1 MSAFPGVCDALLACL
16 KASAGL
22 SGVGVYDGLQLT
34 YEFSVDG
41 VAVGHDGTVD
51 DDDVN
56 MGSVTAQY
64 STLGAKARLENG
76 TVNCFLWSTDGGT
89 DTTARRTRAFA
100 LFSAVESA
108 VKSDPTLGGVCLMA
122 TVASADI
129 SLRQTTQGVAV
140 LMPFTVT
147 YQARVV

>member
-1 MSAFPGVCDALLACL
+1 MCDALLAAF

-22 SGVGVYDGLQLT
+22 TGVSVYDGLQIT
-34 YEFSVDG
+34 QEFASDG

-56 MGSVTAQY
+56 VGSVTAVY
-64 STLGAKARLENG
+64 FTLGAKARMEDG
-76 TVNCFLWSTDGGT
+76 TVNCWLWSLDGGT
-89 DTTARRTRAFA
+89 DTTARRSRAFA
-100 LFSAVESA
+100 LFAAVEAA
-108 VKSDPTLGGVCLMA
+108 VKADPTLGGACLIA
-122 TVASADI
+122 SVASADI

-147 YQARVV
+147 YQARIV